1 MPESIKVSVFGIV
14 GSPLCVASSDG
25 QEVYERLNAAFEANR
40 KVTLSFHNVTA
51 LTSAFLN
58 VAIGQLYGTFSEDI
72 IQPSLDMENMEKDD
86 EDLLESVVENAKRVL
101 QRSRK
106 IQPSNSR
113 DIKRS
118 RINQGDVWS
127 YNSTSQHKLFHSND
141 EDNYSN
147 ILRKSYS

>member
-58 VAIGQLYGTFSEDI
+58 AAIGQLYGTFSEDKI
-72 IQPSLDMENMEKDD
+72 HASLEMENMEKDD
-86 EDLLESVVENAKRVL
+86 EDLLERVVENAKQYFKDPERFN
-101 QRSRK
+101 QA
-106 IQPSNSR
+106 IR
-113 DIKRS
+113 D
-118 RINQGDVWS
+118 
-127 YNSTSQHKLFHSND
+127 TLND
-141 EDNYSN
+141 EA
-147 ILRKSYS
+147 